1 MKKTSKSLL
10 FALILGIAILAS
22 AVGGTYAKYTEKVE
36 KEAKATV
43 AKWAFADDN
52 TTQSNYKFAVSE
64 TYDAST
70 LVNGKIAPGTKGT
83 FEINLVNTNTDTAVG
98 FEILF
103 ANMANKPTNF
113 HLYRTEDGSTKGA
126 EVLLD
131 GTGKVTGKLAAKDAT
146 GLTAKFIWEWA
157 YETAEIAAN
166 DVVDT
171 TDGKAAHELTMGVTI
186 TGTQIA
192 PGAAVTSALDNN

>member
-22 AVGGTYAKYTEKVE
+22 AVGGTYAKYTENFE
-36 KEAKATV
+36 KTASTSV

-52 TTQSNYKFAVSE
+52 TTQSNYKFEVSE

-83 FEINLVNTNTDTAVG
+83 FEIKLVNTNTETAVG

-103 ANMANKPTNF
+103 ANMQNKPANF
-113 HLYRTEDGSTKGA
+113 HLYRTEDGSTKGD

-131 GTGKVTGKLAAKDAT
+131 GTGKVNGKLAAKDAT

-157 YETAEIAAN
+157 FETADTTTN
-166 DVVDT
+166 DQLDT
-171 TDGKAAHELTMGVTI
+171 TDGKAANDLTMDVTI

-192 PGAAVTSALDNN
+192 PASSAVTSALD

>member
-36 KEAKATV
+36 KSASASV

-52 TTQSNYKFAVSE
+52 TTQSNYKFEVSE
-64 TYDAST
+64 SYDAST
-70 LVNGKIAPGTKGT
+70 LVNGKIAPGTKGN
-83 FEINLVNTNTDTAVG
+83 FEIKLVNTNTETAVG

-113 HLYRTEDGSTKGA
+113 HLYRTEDGSTKGD

-157 YETAEIAAN
+157 YETDDVLVN
-166 DVVDT
+166 DPKDT
-171 TDGKAAHELTMGVTI
+171 TDGKAANELTMDVTI

-192 PGAAVTSALDNN
+192 PGAAVTSALD

>member
-10 FALILGIAILAS
+10 FALMIGITLLS
-22 AVGGTYAKYTEKVE
+22 CAVGGTYAKYTEKVE
-36 KEAKATV
+36 KSAKATV

-64 TYDAST
+64 SYDAST

-113 HLYRTEDGSTKGA
+113 HLYRTTDGTTKGD
-126 EVLLD
+126 EVKLD
-131 GTGKVTGKLAAKDAT
+131 GTGKVTGKLAAKDST

-157 YETAEIAAN
+157 YETAEAAAN
-166 DVVDT
+166 DAVDT
-171 TDGKAAHELTMGVTI
+171 NEGKLANELTMGVTI

-192 PGAAVTSALDNN
+192 PATSAVTSALN

>member
-10 FALILGIAILAS
+10 FALMIGITLLS
-22 AVGGTYAKYTEKVE
+22 CAVGGTYAKYTEKVE
-36 KEAKATV
+36 KSASASV
-43 AKWAFADDN
+43 AEWSFADDN
-52 TTQSNYKFAVSE
+52 TIQDQYKFAVSE

-70 LVNGKIAPGTKGT
+70 LVNNKIAPGTKGN
-83 FEINLVNTNTDTAVG
+83 FEIKLVNTNTDTAVG

-113 HLYRTEDGSTKGA
+113 HLYRTTDGSQKGA
-126 EVLLD
+126 EVKLD

-157 YETAEIAAN
+157 YETAEAAVN
-166 DVVDT
+166 DAVDT
-171 TDGKAAHELTMGVTI
+171 NEGKLANELTMGVTI

-192 PGAAVTSALDNN
+192 PATSAVTSALN

>member
-1 MKKTSKSLL
+1 MKNSSKSLL

-22 AVGGTYAKYTEKVE
+22 AVGGTYAKYTEKI
-36 KEAKATV
+36 AKSASTSV

-52 TTQSNYKFAVSE
+52 TTQSNYKFELSE

-113 HLYRTEDGSTKGA
+113 HLYRTTDGSTKGD
-126 EVLLD
+126 EVLLN
-131 GTGKVTGKLAAKDAT
+131 GTGKVTGKLRANDST

-157 YETAEIAAN
+157 YETDDVLVN
-166 DVVDT
+166 DPKDT
-171 TDGKAAHELTMGVTI
+171 TDGKAANQLTMDVTI

-192 PGAAVTSALDNN
+192 PGAAVTSALD

>member
-1 MKKTSKSLL
+1 MKKTSESLL

-70 LVNGKIAPGTKGT
+70 LVNGKISPGTKGN
-83 FEINLVNTNTDTAVG
+83 FEIKLVNENTDTAVG
-98 FEILF
+98 FEI
-103 ANMANKPTNF
+103 
-113 HLYRTEDGSTKGA
+113 
-126 EVLLD
+126 
-131 GTGKVTGKLAAKDAT
+131 
-146 GLTAKFIWEWA
+146 
-157 YETAEIAAN
+157 
-166 DVVDT
+166 
-171 TDGKAAHELTMGVTI
+171 
-186 TGTQIA
+186 
-192 PGAAVTSALDNN
+192 

>member
-10 FALILGIAILAS
+10 FALMIGITLLS
-22 AVGGTYAKYTEKVE
+22 CAVGGTYAKYTEKVE
-36 KEAKATV
+36 KSAKATV

-64 TYDAST
+64 SYDAST

-113 HLYRTEDGSTKGA
+113 HLYRTTDGTTKGD
-126 EVLLD
+126 EVKLD
-131 GTGKVTGKLAAKDAT
+131 GTGKVTGKLAAKDST

-157 YETAEIAAN
+157 YETAEAAAN
-166 DVVDT
+166 DAVDT
-171 TDGKAAHELTMGVTI
+171 NEGKLANELTMGVTI

-192 PGAAVTSALDNN
+192 TATSAVTSALN

>member
-113 HLYRTEDGSTKGA
+113 HLYRTTDGSQKGA
-126 EVLLD
+126 EVKLD

-192 PGAAVTSALDNN
+192 PATSAVTSALD

>member
-1 MKKTSKSLL
+1 MKNSSKSLL

-36 KEAKATV
+36 QSASASV
-43 AKWAFADDN
+43 AKWAFAADN
-52 TTQSNYKFAVSE
+52 PTQSNYKFEVSE
-64 TYDAST
+64 SYDAST
-70 LVNGKIAPGTKGT
+70 LVNGKIAPGTKGN
-83 FEINLVNTNTDTAVG
+83 FEIKLVNENTDTAVG

-113 HLYRTEDGSTKGA
+113 HLYRTEDGSTKGD

-157 YETAEIAAN
+157 YETDDVLVN
-166 DVVDT
+166 DPKDT
-171 TDGKAAHELTMGVTI
+171 TDGKAANQLTMDVTI

-192 PGAAVTSALDNN
+192 PAGAAVTSGLD

>member
-10 FALILGIAILAS
+10 FALMIGITLLS
-22 AVGGTYAKYTEKVE
+22 CAVGGTYAKYTEKVSQ
-36 KEAKATV
+36 EAKASV
-43 AKWAFADDN
+43 AEWSFADDN
-52 TTQSNYKFAVSE
+52 TTQDQYKFAVSE
-64 TYDAST
+64 TYDKST

-83 FEINLVNTNTDTAVG
+83 FDIKLVNTNTDTAVR

-113 HLYRTEDGSTKGA
+113 HLYRTIDGSTKGD
-126 EVLLD
+126 EVQLD

-157 YETAEIAAN
+157 YETAEVAAN

-171 TDGKAAHELTMGVTI
+171 NEGKEANELTMGVTI

-192 PGAAVTSALDNN
+192 PATSAVTSALD